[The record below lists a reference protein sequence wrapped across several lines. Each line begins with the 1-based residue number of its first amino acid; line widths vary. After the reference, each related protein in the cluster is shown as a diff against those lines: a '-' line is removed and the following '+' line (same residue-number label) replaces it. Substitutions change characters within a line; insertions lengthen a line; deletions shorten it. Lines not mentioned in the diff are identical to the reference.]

1 MNRTRLLMIGLVAL
15 ALGAFVSFSVYR
27 TLRSKT
33 GAGNEPGT
41 NVVVAASD
49 LVVGARVQDRD
60 VHVAVFPHSLV
71 PPGAYEHASQ
81 VVGRGVILPIGKGE
95 FLLPNKLAPE
105 NAGAGLPALIPPGMR
120 AVSVRV
126 NDVVSVAGFVTPGT
140 RVDVLLTG
148 NPGGSGEPQTSTVLE
163 NVEVVAV
170 GQKLERSS
178 NGDAQSAPVI
188 TLLVS
193 PDDAQKLTLASTQ
206 GRIQLA
212 LRNPVDTKQEELAT
226 TRAGVLYKNGAPV
239 VDPTPKPRVVRK
251 APVTAAPSPVLPSTY
266 SVQVIRGTKVEEEK
280 F

>member
-1 MNRTRLLMIGLVAL
+1 MNRTRLLMIGFVAL

-27 TLRSKT
+27 TLQAKT
-33 GAGNEPGT
+33 ASANEPG
-41 NVVVAASD
+41 VDVIVAASEMQ
-49 LVVGARVQDRD
+49 VGARLQEKD
-60 VHVAVFPHSLV
+60 VRVAKAPASLV
-71 PPGAYEHASQ
+71 PSGFFKQPSQ
-81 VVGRGVILPIGKGE
+81 VVGRGVILPITKGE
-95 FLLPNKLAPE
+95 FILPKMLAAE

-126 NDVVSVAGFVTPGT
+126 NEVVSVAGFVTPGA

-148 NPGGSGEPQTSTVLE
+148 NPTGSSESQTNTVLE

-170 GQKLERSS
+170 GQKLERNSS
-178 NGDAQSAPVI
+178 GDPQSAAVI

-212 LRNPVDTKQEELAT
+212 LRNPVDTKQEDLNS
-226 TRAGVLYKNGAPV
+226 TRTSVLYKTSMPDAN
-239 VDPTPKPRVVRK
+239 PKPRFVKKATPAPTPVV
-251 APVTAAPSPVLPSTY
+251 PSTY
-266 SVQVIRGTKVEEEK
+266 TIQVIRGTKSEEEK